1 MMFSTLRKYKFFYM
15 LYNYFKKEEL
25 KHNIHLYRKYG
36 IKKKYYSSVSSED
49 FIGME
54 SPANTY
60 DRLDSR
66 EALPQKQVFRELD
79 EEVQEELLPWSE
91 KGYVILK
98 KFFSDQEI
106 DQVNTE
112 VDHLIKSNQ
121 VKFKW
126 GTKIMFAIKKSQL
139 LYDFGS
145 SERLMKIL
153 SLLMDKP
160 VQLFQSIN
168 FLTGSQQKTHSD
180 SFHMTTFP
188 KGNLI
193 AIWVALEDISADS
206 GPLHYY
212 PGSHKL
218 PYIMNRDYDNVGT
231 KYELGSKTYADY
243 TDRIEEEIEKK
254 HLQKEVL
261 LAEKGDVL
269 IWHANLLHG
278 GEPVQNEKSTRKSM
292 VFHYYTEDAI
302 CFHEI
307 TQRPSLR
314 TSVEPG

>member
-1 MMFSTLRKYKFFYM
+1 MLNLLRRYKIFYS

-25 KHNIHLYRKYG
+25 KHNIPLYKKYG
-36 IKKKYYSSVSSED
+36 IKKKYYSPVSSED

-66 EALPQKQVFRELD
+66 EALPEKQEFRELD
-79 EEVQEELLPWSE
+79 KKVQEELLPWSE

-98 KFFSDQEI
+98 KFFSDQKI
-106 DQVNTE
+106 DAVNAE
-112 VDHLIKSNQ
+112 VDRLIKSNR

-145 SERLMKIL
+145 SARLMKIL

-212 PGSHKL
+212 PRSHKL

-231 KYELGSKTYADY
+231 EYKLGSKTYADY
-243 TDRIEEEIEKK
+243 TDRIEEEIEKRNLK
-254 HLQKEVL
+254 KEVF